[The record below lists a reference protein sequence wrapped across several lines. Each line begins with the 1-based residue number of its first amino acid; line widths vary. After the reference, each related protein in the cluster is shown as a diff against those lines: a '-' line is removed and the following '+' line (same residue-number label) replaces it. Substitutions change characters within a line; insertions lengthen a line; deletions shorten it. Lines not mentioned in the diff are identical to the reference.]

1 MPTIALQR
9 VRSESELQ
17 RQRQDIEKFSKELA
31 KSYKQLDA
39 SVQVRL
45 PAGGS
50 LPVDIAME

>member
-45 PAGGS
+45 SA
-50 LPVDIAME
+50 